1 MPKCEKLLK
10 QAKRS
15 PGGLRFEEACQLAE
29 CYGFVFT
36 RQRGS
41 HRQYKRPGYIG
52 LVNLQDDNGKAK
64 PYQVKQLLAAIEAI
78 EEMGGEDDQEDDK

>member
-1 MPKCEKLLK
+1 MPNCEKILK
-10 QAKRS
+10 QAQRS

-41 HRQYKRPGYIG
+41 HRQYKRPGYVG
-52 LVNLQDDNGKAK
+52 LINLQDDNGKMK
-64 PYQVKQLLAAIEAI
+64 PYQVRQLLAAIEAI
-78 EEMGGEDDQEDDK
+78 GELDVE